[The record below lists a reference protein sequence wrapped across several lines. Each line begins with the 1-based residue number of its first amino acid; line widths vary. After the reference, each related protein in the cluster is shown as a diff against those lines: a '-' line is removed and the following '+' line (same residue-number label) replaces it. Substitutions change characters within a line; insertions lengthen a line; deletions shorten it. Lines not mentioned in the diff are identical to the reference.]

1 MKIQSIMILILIST
15 STILS
20 AQATN
25 LIISEYVEGTSYQ
38 KAIEIF
44 NGTGAPVDLSTV
56 SLKKQTNGAGAF
68 GSELV
73 LSGTLANNDVFVI
86 VNSST
91 GGTNLVGQPFVDLA
105 TTSQAVNFNGND
117 AVALFRNGVMIDVV
131 GIVDQV
137 ENWGYD
143 ATFVRNSNVASP
155 TTNFNMTEWAA
166 HSVNTFS
173 YLGTHTFTGG
183 STDPIIIVSNPNNAV
198 TWYLGQTYNI
208 EWSSANITGNIKIE
222 LLVGAVVSSVLVQ
235 SMENIGTWSWT
246 IPSTQTLGNQYKIR
260 VSTIDGSISDASDNF
275 FSIAELPITNLTS
288 ISLLRAANPDGTTIY
303 RVTNDVIL
311 TYKQTYRNKKY
322 LQDPSGAIEV
332 DDPNGVIT
340 TQYQIGDAIQ
350 NINGTLSTYQNLL
363 QLRPMFNYAPATSSG
378 NQVTPTVVTISE
390 LNSNFE
396 NYESQL
402 VQINNANFLDTANPF
417 ATGTIYYISDIT
429 GQIAF
434 RTSFYEADYIGQ
446 SIPTGSMNM
455 KVITTQYAETYQ
467 VTARFLSDFSPV
479 SNYDNTNQSEPAL
492 LISNYPNPFRN
503 STTISIESKAS
514 QPVSIEV
521 FNSKGQLIRTLNS
534 NANNT
539 GKHNLVWDA
548 KDEAG
553 KPASAGM
560 YLYNIKGDKY
570 TGSRKMILLK

>member
-208 EWSSANITGNIKIE
+208 EWS
-222 LLVGAVVSSVLVQ
+222 
-235 SMENIGTWSWT
+235 
-246 IPSTQTLGNQYKIR
+246 
-260 VSTIDGSISDASDNF
+260 
-275 FSIAELPITNLTS
+275 
-288 ISLLRAANPDGTTIY
+288 
-303 RVTNDVIL
+303 
-311 TYKQTYRNKKY
+311 
-322 LQDPSGAIEV
+322 
-332 DDPNGVIT
+332 
-340 TQYQIGDAIQ
+340 
-350 NINGTLSTYQNLL
+350 
-363 QLRPMFNYAPATSSG
+363 
-378 NQVTPTVVTISE
+378 
-390 LNSNFE
+390 
-396 NYESQL
+396 
-402 VQINNANFLDTANPF
+402 
-417 ATGTIYYISDIT
+417 
-429 GQIAF
+429 
-434 RTSFYEADYIGQ
+434 
-446 SIPTGSMNM
+446 
-455 KVITTQYAETYQ
+455 
-467 VTARFLSDFSPV
+467 
-479 SNYDNTNQSEPAL
+479 
-492 LISNYPNPFRN
+492 
-503 STTISIESKAS
+503 
-514 QPVSIEV
+514 
-521 FNSKGQLIRTLNS
+521 
-534 NANNT
+534 
-539 GKHNLVWDA
+539 
-548 KDEAG
+548 
-553 KPASAGM
+553 
-560 YLYNIKGDKY
+560 
-570 TGSRKMILLK
+570 